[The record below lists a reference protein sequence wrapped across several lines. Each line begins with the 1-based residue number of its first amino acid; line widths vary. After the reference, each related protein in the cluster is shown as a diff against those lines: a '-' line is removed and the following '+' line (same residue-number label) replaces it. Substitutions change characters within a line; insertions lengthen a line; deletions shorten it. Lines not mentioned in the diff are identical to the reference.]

1 VFLLSGLLLCG
12 VPSSGGSC
20 RGFGGPSP
28 GGPGGPF
35 PPGGPRGNFIGG
47 GGLFGQ
53 FGAYPPGNCGGML

>member
-12 VPSSGGSC
+12 VPSSGESHH
-20 RGFGGPSP
+20 GFGGPSLGGP
-28 GGPGGPF
+28 GGPGGK
-35 PPGGPRGNFIGG
+35 FIGG